1 MTHRALALL
10 FLAAPLPAAAQ
21 STFNTGDYFP
31 LAANSTWAYET
42 QSVPIDL
49 DRNFVNETVTPGID
63 IGSGRV
69 AARIR
74 ALTNDPAANG
84 NNDEQYW
91 YLDPAG
97 DLFIHG
103 FRNFAGDPVEQD
115 GTTVGTL
122 SAQSVVFSNPVRL
135 GGLGQQ
141 VGDTVTDTGLATIR
155 IQVAIF
161 NINVPTD
168 IESTVVWAER
178 LDTFVTPAG
187 TFEDVLRVLVTV
199 RVSGEIVIPF
209 VGTQPF
215 DATLQD
221 NELFLAPGVGLV
233 GQDFDP
239 DPVASDL
246 VLLAGGEIAGAPIV
260 AGPLPPPTGLLAY

>member
-1 MTHRALALL
+1 MTPRALDMLL
-10 FLAAPLPAAAQ
+10 LAAPLPAAAQ
-21 STFNTGDYFP
+21 FTFNVGHYFP
-31 LAANSTWAYET
+31 LAADSAWAYET
-42 QSVPIDL
+42 QSVPIDPN
-49 DRNFVNETVTPGID
+49 RNFVNETVTPGVD
-63 IGSGRV
+63 IGGGRV

-74 ALTNDPAANG
+74 TLTNDPAANG

-97 DLFIHG
+97 DLFIQG
-103 FRNFAGDPVEQD
+103 FRNFAADPLEQG

-122 SAQSVVFSNPVRL
+122 VAQSVVFGDPVRL
-135 GGLGQQ
+135 GGMGQQ
-141 VGDTVTDTGLATIR
+141 VGDVVTDTGLATIR
-155 IQVAIF
+155 ILVGLF
-161 NINVPTD
+161 TINVPTN
-168 IESTVVWAER
+168 IESAVTWAER

-209 VGTQPF
+209 VGSQPF

-239 DPVASDL
+239 DPVARDL
-246 VLLAGGEIAGAPIV
+246 VLLAGGEIAGTPIV